1 MKLYL
6 SSYRL
11 GDRALELAQMVGS
24 GKRIGVVR
32 NALDFSS
39 DVDRLEQGRARE
51 FEDLQ
56 RIGLIPENVDL
67 KEYFGAPERLES
79 RIASFDALWVVGGN
93 AFVLRRA
100 MRQSGL
106 DAVLAR
112 RSDDPA
118 FVYAGYSAGSCVMG
132 STLRGIDL
140 VDDPTIVPSGYSDA
154 PVWDGLSFVPFAIA
168 PHYRSPH
175 PESGLIENV
184 IDYFI
189 AHQIPFI
196 ALRDG
201 EAYVVPSARALV

>member
-6 SSYRL
+6 SSYGL
-11 GDRALELAQMVGS
+11 GNRAAELGRMVTS
-24 GKRIGVVR
+24 GKRVGVVR

-39 DVDRLEQGRARE
+39 DTDRLERGRAHE
-51 FEDLQ
+51 FKEL
-56 RIGLIPENVDL
+56 RNIGLIPQDL
-67 KEYFGAPERLES
+67 DLREYFDNPVRLEEVV
-79 RIASFDALWVVGGN
+79 ASLDALWVVGGN

-100 MRQSGL
+100 LSQSGL
-106 DAVLAR
+106 DAVLTR
-112 RSDDPA
+112 RAGDSA

-132 STLRGIDL
+132 STLRGIEL
-140 VDDPTIVPSGYSDA
+140 VDDPSVVPTKYSEP
-154 PVWDGLSFVPFAIA
+154 PVWDGLKFVPFAIA

-189 AHQIPFI
+189 NNRTPFI

-201 EAYVVPSARALV
+201 EAFISDQT

>member
-1 MKLYL
+1 
-6 SSYRL
+6 
-11 GDRALELAQMVGS
+11 MVAGS
-24 GKRIGVVR
+24 KRVGVVR

-39 DVDRLEQGRARE
+39 DTDRLEQGRARE
-51 FEDLQ
+51 FKEL
-56 RIGLIPENVDL
+56 REIGLIPEELDL
-67 KEYFGAPERLES
+67 REHFDVPARLENVIT
-79 RIASFDALWVVGGN
+79 RLDALWVVGEN

-100 MRQSGL
+100 MSQSGL

-112 RSDDPA
+112 RSDDSA

-140 VDDPTIVPSGYSDA
+140 LDDPNVVPTRYLDP
-154 PVWDGLSFVPFAIA
+154 PVWDGLSFVPLAIA

-175 PESGLIENV
+175 PESGLMENV

-189 AHQIPFI
+189 NNWTPFI

-201 EAYVVPSARALV
+201 EAYIAG

>member
-6 SSYRL
+6 SSYGL
-11 GDRALELAQMVGS
+11 GDRAPDLGRMVAG
-24 GKRIGVVR
+24 GKRVGVVR

-39 DVDRLEQGRARE
+39 DTDRLEQGRARE
-51 FEDLQ
+51 FKELEE
-56 RIGLIPENVDL
+56 IGLVPEELDL
-67 KEYFGAPERLES
+67 REYFDARARLENIVA
-79 RIASFDALWVVGGN
+79 RLDALWVVGGN

-100 MRQSGL
+100 MSQSGL
-106 DAVLAR
+106 DAVLTR
-112 RSDDPA
+112 RAGDPS

-140 VDDPTIVPSGYSDA
+140 VDDPNVVPTRYSDP
-154 PVWDGLSFVPFAIA
+154 PVWNGLSFVPFAIA

-184 IDYFI
+184 IEYFI
-189 AHQIPFI
+189 NNGIPFI

-201 EAYVVPSARALV
+201 EAYVSEQV

>member
-11 GDRALELAQMVGS
+11 GNRALDLRRMVRG
-24 GKRIGVVR
+24 GKRVGVVR
-32 NALDFSS
+32 SALDFSS
-39 DVDRLEQGRARE
+39 DMDRLEQGRARE
-51 FEDLQ
+51 FEELQ
-56 RIGLIPENVDL
+56 DIGLIPESLNL
-67 KEYFGAPERLES
+67 REYFGAPERLEKIID
-79 RIASFDALWVVGGN
+79 RLDALWVVGGN

-100 MRQSGL
+100 MRESGL
-106 DAVLAR
+106 DAVLAKK
-112 RSDDPA
+112 SDDSA

-132 STLRGIDL
+132 TTLRGIDL
-140 VDDPTIVPSGYSDA
+140 VNDPAVVPIGYSDP

-175 PESGLIENV
+175 PESALMESV

-189 AHQIPFI
+189 SNKIPFI

-201 EAYVVPSARALV
+201 EAYVSGEE